1 MVVLG
6 RIVAPYGV
14 RGWVKV
20 HPLGDDPEAWCG
32 MHQWWLNADADAG
45 ADGDSWRPHTLE
57 AFRRHGAS
65 WIAKLGGI
73 EDRNAAEAVDGWFV
87 AAPREAMPATG
98 RDEYYW
104 TDLIGLSV
112 RNEQG
117 ELLGTVESLLETG
130 AHQVLVV
137 TNGELKR
144 LLPFVGHVVKSVDVA
159 AGLIGV
165 DWGADW

>member
-32 MHQWWLNADADAG
+32 MRQWWLNPDAG
-45 ADGDSWRPHTLE
+45 ADSDRWGPHPLE

-104 TDLIGLSV
+104 TDLIGLAV
-112 RNEQG
+112 KNEQG

-137 TNGELKR
+137 KNGEIKR
-144 LLPFVGHVVKSVDVA
+144 LLPFVGHVVKRVDVA
-159 AGLIGV
+159 AGLIDV